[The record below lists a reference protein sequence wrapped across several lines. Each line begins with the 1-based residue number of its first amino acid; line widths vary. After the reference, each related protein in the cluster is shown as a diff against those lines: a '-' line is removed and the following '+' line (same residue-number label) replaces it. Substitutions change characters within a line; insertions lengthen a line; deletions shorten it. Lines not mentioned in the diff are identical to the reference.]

1 MKGLDLIER
10 DRAAPIE
17 PVSGRGPLVIEG
29 ILRFSGDAADERERR
44 LVLASRRVL
53 KVDTP
58 RRKHGR
64 NHATEQVGRYAA
76 DKPAGGA
83 KARHADSDVEAG
95 TSNRRHDGVAPIHR
109 TERAGNRSRRLRNS
123 AAWF

>member
-29 ILRFSGDAADERERR
+29 ILRFTGDAADEGERR

-53 KVDTP
+53 KVDL
-58 RRKHGR
+58 RGGSMVG
-64 NHATEQVGRYAA
+64 NHAAEQVGRYAA
-76 DKPAGGA
+76 DKPRRCA
-83 KARHADSDVEAG
+83 KTRDADGDVEARA
-95 TSNRRHDGVAPIHR
+95 SNHRNDGVAPIR
-109 TERAGNRSRRLRNS
+109 RSDGEEVDQ
-123 AAWF
+123 